1 MEQNDQLIEIDE
13 PCDLGWGGDCGNCQ
27 PGPDDCNDGRR
38 ERFGNNKKK
47 AKKSVKRKRAAI
59 AEKSRRRNRH

>member
-1 MEQNDQLIEIDE
+1 MEQNDQLIDE
-13 PCDLGWGGDCGNCQ
+13 PCDVGWGDCGNCQ
-27 PGPDDCNDGRR
+27 PGPDDYDDGRR

-47 AKKSVKRKRAAI
+47 VKKSVKKKRAAI